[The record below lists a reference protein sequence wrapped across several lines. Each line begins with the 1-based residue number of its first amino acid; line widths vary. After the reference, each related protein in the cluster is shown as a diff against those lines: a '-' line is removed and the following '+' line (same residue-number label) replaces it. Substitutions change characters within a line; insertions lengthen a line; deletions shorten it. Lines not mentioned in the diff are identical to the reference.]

1 MAYTTKENYARN
13 ELIKVG
19 AHFILDKVKQM
30 MNYAYWAKDA
40 VATWT
45 AKHTFNSTVE
55 FKDNVTVAD
64 GKTVDG
70 VDISAIA
77 NAIIGAASGKKIVF
91 GYDEE
96 LTDATTKTVATGLSS
111 VDVVVAVEGT
121 EAATTPASKI
131 LANKSATAGSIELT
145 AKGASGTTKVH
156 WIAIG
161 DK

>member
-40 VATWT
+40 NATWT
-45 AKHTFNSTVE
+45 GTHTFSNTVQFNGST
-55 FKDNVTVAD
+55 
-64 GKTVDG
+64 
-70 VDISAIA
+70 

-121 EAATTPASKI
+121 EAGTTAADKI